1 MYGKITF
8 GSPDN
13 RETLSCAVSRGSIH
27 IWHALYPAD
36 AFQEYC
42 DDTIGYKSMNY
53 ISYDS
58 NKVWKSIIVEVS

>member
-13 RETLSCAVSRGSIH
+13 RETLSWAVSRGSIH

-42 DDTIGYKSMNY
+42 DDTIGFKSKNN
-53 ISYDS
+53 ISYDQ
-58 NKVWKSIIVEVS
+58 NNV